1 VKSLD
6 HLQTYTL
13 SIGLEFAYSAALR
26 PLQGVAMGMF
36 SAMEGVGS
44 LLGTTLMSSL
54 SPVWIRHDAQHF
66 HRHLDRYFFL
76 LAGIQGVAFV
86 VFASW
91 LLVRRYRSVR
101 QIPVADST

>member
-1 VKSLD
+1 M
-6 HLQTYTL
+6 YPL
-13 SIGLEFAYSAALR
+13 SVGLEFAYSAAPR

-44 LLGTTLMSSL
+44 LLGTTLISSL

-66 HRHLDRYFFL
+66 HGHLDYYFFL

-86 VFASW
+86 VFAGW
-91 LLVRRYRSVR
+91 LLVRWYRNVR
-101 QIPVADST
+101 QIPVGNST